1 MEQCQNV
8 NDFINSN
15 VFAKMSKDPVTWHLL
30 LTNVQISRRGV
41 RLPYDAQPLGRL
53 KWFRVLVTRHVTAF
67 WPWTDETCVIEYMR
81 PSLSNHLQAFAFI
94 VLFFFFFFPTSHVVS
109 SLIGPE
115 TSDLSVRA
123 TEILCWIHIYP
134 NHQITA
140 HVLKVIVDKRKKIKQ
155 IWRK

>member
-94 VLFFFFFFPTSHVVS
+94 VLCFFFFPNKPCCQFANRTGDVRSLGSSHWNTLLDPHIS
-109 SLIGPE
+109 KP
-115 TSDLSVRA
+115 SDNSTCAKGYSRQA
-123 TEILCWIHIYP
+123 
-134 NHQITA
+134 
-140 HVLKVIVDKRKKIKQ
+140 
-155 IWRK
+155 